1 MKSRIAEVL
10 PGGIGEELGF
20 EKGDILLSINGT
32 KVEDILDYR
41 FLLADE
47 YVEVEILKPNKEV
60 WEFEIEKEYGEDL
73 GVEFEEAILD
83 KAKSCTNKCIFCFID
98 QLPKGM
104 RKTLYFKDDDSRL
117 SFLQG
122 NFVTLTNMKD
132 EDIDRIIKYRISPIN
147 VSVHTTNPDLRKK
160 ILNNRFAGNVYE
172 RLQKLAAAG
181 ITVNAQIV
189 VMPGINNGD
198 ELVRTVE
205 DLYKLRPSIE
215 NVAAVP
221 IGITKFREGLADLE
235 IYNKETAKEELDRI
249 KVLQEK
255 YMKEIGS
262 PFVRL
267 SDEFYVMADE
277 EVPNEEFYNGY
288 EQIEDG
294 VGMIRLLRETMAVD
308 IKNKLTKNG
317 KGKFTLITGT
327 SAFKELDQVCTDIRE
342 ENNNIDIKCKVIL
355 NDFFGHTITVAGLLT
370 GQDVIAQLKDN
381 IDSEY
386 LIMADNMFRKVY
398 EPGDITQR
406 IMLDDL
412 TAKDIEER
420 LGVKVIV
427 CSYTGE
433 DLIDLINEHC
443 EEE

>member
-147 VSVHTTNPDLRKK
+147 VSVHTTNPELRKK

-267 SDEFYVMADE
+267 SDEFYVMAEE

-308 IKNKLTKNG
+308 IKNKLTKSG

-355 NDFFGHTITVAGLLT
+355 NDFFGNTITVAGLLT

-386 LIMADNMFRKVY
+386 LIMADNMFRKGY